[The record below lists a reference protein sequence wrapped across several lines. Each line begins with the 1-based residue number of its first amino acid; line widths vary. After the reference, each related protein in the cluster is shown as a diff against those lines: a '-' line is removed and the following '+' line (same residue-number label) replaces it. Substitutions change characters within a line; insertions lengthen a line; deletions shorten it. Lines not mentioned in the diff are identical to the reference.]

1 MVSGATQVTGIIGWP
16 VAHSL
21 SPAMHNAAFRA
32 LGLDWTYVAFP
43 VDPARVARGGARAG
57 RGGCRGPE
65 RHDPAQAARY
75 STECSAVSDAVAA
88 IGAANTLVPDGA
100 GGWRADNTDAPGF
113 LRALDEAAPLALD
126 GRTALVIGA
135 GGAARAVVFA
145 LRQRGAR
152 VLVANR
158 TPARAAALG
167 DPIGFSADALEDA
180 AAQSAL
186 VVNCTSLGLHGDGIP
201 DELPLA
207 AIGPGQV
214 VVDVV
219 YRPGGTAWLAA
230 AGAQRCALR
239 RRPRHAPAPG
249 GGGLRPVD
257 RAGAADRRDAGRPD
271 AVGKVM
277 SAAVSA
283 DQTRGEHSP

>member
-21 SPAMHNAAFRA
+21 SPAMHNAAYGA

-43 VDPARVARGGARAG
+43 VDPARVAEAVRGLAAAG
-57 RGGCRGPE
+57 VAGLNVTIP
-65 RHDPAQAARY
+65 HKQAVLE
-75 STECSAVSDAVAA
+75 ECSAVSDAVAA

-158 TPARAAALG
+158 TPTRAAALG
-167 DPIGFSADALEDA
+167 DPVGFSRDALEDA
-180 AAQSAL
+180 AGQSAL

-230 AGAQRCALR
+230 AAGSGARCVD
-239 RRPRHAPAPG
+239 
-249 GGGLRPVD
+249 GLGMLLHQ
-257 RAGAADRRDAGRPD
+257 GAAAFVQWTGQEPPIGVMRDALVRSGR
-271 AVGKVM
+271 
-277 SAAVSA
+277 
-283 DQTRGEHSP
+283 